1 VLISLMFWRKYERC
15 IVGGIVN
22 KFSFATRTLI
32 LVGNNF
38 YSTRFG
44 SLYVNQYIPKS
55 IDERWGVIFAGL
67 FQSYYGA
74 LLAIPLWTSEKKVPD
89 PIQYYNIEYKIYSLN
104 D

>member
-1 VLISLMFWRKYERC
+1 MISLMFWRKYERC

-44 SLYVNQYIPKS
+44 SLYVHQYIPKS
-55 IDERWGVIFAGL
+55 IDERWGVLIFVADRSQPRL
-67 FQSYYGA
+67 FNNE
-74 LLAIPLWTSEKKVPD
+74 IH
-89 PIQYYNIEYKIYSLN
+89 KI
-104 D
+104 